1 MTFDIAM
8 GVRRTDKE
16 LKTQVDSALS
26 SLAPQIK
33 TILAAYRVPVAWDPT
48 ADR

>member
-16 LKTQVDSALS
+16 LKAQVDSALT
-26 SLAPQIK
+26 SLAPQI
-33 TILAAYRVPVAWDPT
+33 PVAWEAP

>member
-16 LKTQVDSALS
+16 LKAEVDHALT
-26 SLAPQIK
+26 SLAPQIHM
-33 TILAAYRVPVAWDPT
+33 ILASYRVPVL
-48 ADR
+48 